1 MPRLDSY
8 CPILLNSV
16 LEIAVPV
23 FGIGL
28 IGYVATRI
36 GWFSAQ
42 AGEGLAR
49 FVFDFAIP
57 ALLLRTFA
65 NTELPDDISLDLI
78 AGYYL
83 PVAVFYLF
91 GMLISRYLFARPF
104 EGQVIT
110 GLCYSYGNAALLGLP
125 LVLLTL
131 GDKASLP
138 FFILLSM
145 HALSLFTVTTV
156 LLEWGRHRDAS
167 PFGMAGKVLLGLL
180 KNPILLGIIGGIVLN
195 RLGLPLTGAVDT
207 TIGYLQNSVAACSLF
222 ALGASMTK
230 YRIAGQLKQSITA
243 VLTKNIAFPICVY
256 LTCSQFLGLSGHLT
270 FIAVL
275 MAAQPTGVNAYIF
288 AERYGTAQALATTT
302 VFLSTAFSLLT
313 ISGLLYLYQSGAF

>member
-1 MPRLDSY
+1 
-8 CPILLNSV
+8 
-16 LEIAVPV
+16 VPV

-28 IGYVATRI
+28 LGYLATRL

-65 NTELPDDISLDLI
+65 NADLPDDMPLDLI
-78 AGYYL
+78 GSYYL
-83 PVAVFYLF
+83 PVAAFYLL
-91 GMLISRYLFARPF
+91 GMLVAKYFYARPF
-104 EGQVIT
+104 DGQVIT
-110 GLCYSYGNAALLGLP
+110 GFSFSFGNAVLLGLP

-131 GDKASLP
+131 GDTDSLP
-138 FFILLSM
+138 YFILLSL
-145 HALSLFTVTTV
+145 HPLSLLTVTTV
-156 LLEWGRHRDAS
+156 LLEGNRHRDAS
-167 PFGMAGKVLLGLL
+167 PVNLIGKVFLGLL
-180 KNPILLGIIGGIVLN
+180 KNPILLGIVGGITLN
-195 RLGLPLTGAVDT
+195 RLGLPLTGALNT
-207 TIGYLQNSVAACSLF
+207 TAGYLQNSVAACSLF

-230 YRIAGQLKQSITA
+230 YRIAGQLKQSASVI
-243 VLTKNIAFPICVY
+243 LGKNIAFPVCVY
-256 LTCSQFLGLSGHLT
+256 FACTQVFVLSAQWT

-302 VFLSTAFSLLT
+302 VFLSTTVSLLT
-313 ISGLLYLYQSGAF
+313 IPVLLYLYHSGAF

>member
-1 MPRLDSY
+1 M
-8 CPILLNSV
+8 NSV
-16 LEIAVPV
+16 VEITVPV

-28 IGYVATRI
+28 LGYLATRL

-65 NTELPDDISLDLI
+65 NADLPEDMPLDLI
-78 AGYYL
+78 GSYYL
-83 PVAVFYLF
+83 PVAAFYLL
-91 GMLISRYLFARPF
+91 GMLVAKYFYARPF
-104 EGQVIT
+104 DGQVIT
-110 GLCYSYGNAALLGLP
+110 GFSFSFGNAVLLGLP

-131 GDKASLP
+131 GDTDSLP
-138 FFILLSM
+138 YFILLSL
-145 HALSLFTVTTV
+145 HPLSLLTVTTV
-156 LLEWGRHRDAS
+156 LLEGNRHRDAS
-167 PFGMAGKVLLGLL
+167 PVNLIGKVFLGLL
-180 KNPILLGIIGGIVLN
+180 KNPILLGIVGGITLN
-195 RLGLPLTGAVDT
+195 RLGLPLTGALNT
-207 TIGYLQNSVAACSLF
+207 TAGYLQNSVAACSLF

-230 YRIAGQLKQSITA
+230 YRIAGQLKQSATVI
-243 VLTKNIAFPICVY
+243 LGKNIAFPVCVY
-256 LTCSQFLGLSGHLT
+256 FACTQVFALSAQWT

-302 VFLSTAFSLLT
+302 VFLSTTVSLLT
-313 ISGLLYLYQSGAF
+313 IPVLLYLYHSGAF

>member
-1 MPRLDSY
+1 
-8 CPILLNSV
+8 LNSV
-16 LEIAVPV
+16 VEITVPV

-28 IGYVATRI
+28 LGYLATRL

-65 NTELPDDISLDLI
+65 NADLPDDMPLDLI
-78 AGYYL
+78 GSYYL
-83 PVAVFYLF
+83 PVAAFYLL
-91 GMLISRYLFARPF
+91 GMLVAKYFYARPF
-104 EGQVIT
+104 DGQVIT
-110 GLCYSYGNAALLGLP
+110 GFSFSFGNAVLLGLP

-131 GDKASLP
+131 GDTDSLP
-138 FFILLSM
+138 YFILLSL
-145 HALSLFTVTTV
+145 HPLSLLTVTTV
-156 LLEWGRHRDAS
+156 LLEGNRHRDAS
-167 PFGMAGKVLLGLL
+167 PVNLIGKVFLGLL
-180 KNPILLGIIGGIVLN
+180 KNPILLGIVGGITLN
-195 RLGLPLTGAVDT
+195 RLGLPLTGALNT
-207 TIGYLQNSVAACSLF
+207 TAGYLQNSVAACSLF

-230 YRIAGQLKQSITA
+230 YRIAGQLKQSATVI
-243 VLTKNIAFPICVY
+243 LGKNIAFPVCVY
-256 LTCSQFLGLSGHLT
+256 FACTQVFVLSAQWT

-302 VFLSTAFSLLT
+302 VFLSTTVSLLT
-313 ISGLLYLYQSGAF
+313 IPVLLYLYHSGAF

>member
-1 MPRLDSY
+1 
-8 CPILLNSV
+8 LNSV
-16 LEIAVPV
+16 VEITVPV

-28 IGYVATRI
+28 LGYLATRL

-65 NTELPDDISLDLI
+65 NADLPEDMPLDLI
-78 AGYYL
+78 GSYYL
-83 PVAVFYLF
+83 PVAAFYLL
-91 GMLISRYLFARPF
+91 GMLVAKYFYARPF
-104 EGQVIT
+104 DGQVIT
-110 GLCYSYGNAALLGLP
+110 GFSFSFGNAVLLGLP

-131 GDKASLP
+131 GDTDSLP
-138 FFILLSM
+138 YFILLSL
-145 HALSLFTVTTV
+145 HPLSLLTVTTV
-156 LLEWGRHRDAS
+156 LLEGNRHRDAS
-167 PFGMAGKVLLGLL
+167 PVNLIGKVFLGLL
-180 KNPILLGIIGGIVLN
+180 KNPILLGIVGGITLN
-195 RLGLPLTGAVDT
+195 RLGLPLTGALNT
-207 TIGYLQNSVAACSLF
+207 TAGYLQNSVAACSLF

-230 YRIAGQLKQSITA
+230 YRIAGQLKQSATVI
-243 VLTKNIAFPICVY
+243 LGKNIAFPVCVY
-256 LTCSQFLGLSGHLT
+256 FACTQVFALSAQWT

-302 VFLSTAFSLLT
+302 VFLSTTVSLLT
-313 ISGLLYLYQSGAF
+313 IPVLLYLYHSGAF

>member
-1 MPRLDSY
+1 M
-8 CPILLNSV
+8 NSV
-16 LEIAVPV
+16 LEITVPV

-28 IGYVATRI
+28 LGYLATRL

-65 NTELPDDISLDLI
+65 NADLPEDMPLDLI
-78 AGYYL
+78 GSYYL
-83 PVAVFYLF
+83 PIAVFYLL
-91 GMLISRYLFARPF
+91 GMLVAKEFYARPLS
-104 EGQVIT
+104 GQVIT
-110 GLCYSYGNAALLGLP
+110 GFSFSYGNAVLLGLP

-131 GDKASLP
+131 GDEGSLP
-138 FFILLSM
+138 YFILLSI

-156 LLEWGRHRDAS
+156 LLEYSRHRDTS
-167 PFGMAGKVLLGLL
+167 PLKLIGKVFLSLL
-180 KNPILLGIIGGIVLN
+180 KNPILLGIVGGIALN
-195 RLGLPLTGAVDT
+195 WLGLPLTGALDT
-207 TIGYLQNSVAACSLF
+207 TASYLQNAVAACSLF

-230 YRIAGQLKQSITA
+230 YRIAGQLKQSLTV
-243 VLTKNIAFPICVY
+243 VLAKNIAFPVCVY
-256 LTCSQFLGLSGHLT
+256 LTCTQVFVLSAHWT

-288 AERYGTAQALATTT
+288 AERYQTAQALATTT

-313 ISGLLYLYQSGAF
+313 IPVLLYLYQSGVFFG

>member
-1 MPRLDSY
+1 
-8 CPILLNSV
+8 LNSV
-16 LEIAVPV
+16 VEITVPV

-28 IGYVATRI
+28 LGYLATRL

-65 NTELPDDISLDLI
+65 NADLPDDMPLDLI
-78 AGYYL
+78 GSYYL
-83 PVAVFYLF
+83 PVAAFYLL
-91 GMLISRYLFARPF
+91 GMLVAKYFYARPF
-104 EGQVIT
+104 DGQVIT
-110 GLCYSYGNAALLGLP
+110 GFSFSFGNAVLLGLP

-131 GDKASLP
+131 GDTDSLP
-138 FFILLSM
+138 YFILLSL
-145 HALSLFTVTTV
+145 HPLSLLTVTTV
-156 LLEWGRHRDAS
+156 LLEGNRHRDAS
-167 PFGMAGKVLLGLL
+167 PVNLIGKVFLGLL
-180 KNPILLGIIGGIVLN
+180 KNPILLGIVGGITLN
-195 RLGLPLTGAVDT
+195 RLGLPLTGALNT
-207 TIGYLQNSVAACSLF
+207 TAGYLQNSVAACSLF

-230 YRIAGQLKQSITA
+230 YRIAGQLKQSASVI
-243 VLTKNIAFPICVY
+243 LGKNIAFPVCVY
-256 LTCSQFLGLSGHLT
+256 FACTQVFVLSAQWT

-302 VFLSTAFSLLT
+302 VFLSTTVSLLT
-313 ISGLLYLYQSGAF
+313 IPVLLYLYHSGAF